1 AVTSLYDTMI
11 CKPTMGEKEAA
22 WNWVEEQSCLS
33 WHGGYCMVDG
43 TLVPLSDKPGM
54 HGEAYFDCKSHYSLS
69 LQVINMPNL
78 HIIDYVLGS
87 TGSMH
92 DTTAFKLSDMAKDP
106 TAWFTNH
113 EWVWADS
120 AYALQP
126 WCIPYKK
133 PHSLIQN
140 NKTFN
145 YYLLK
150 VCHQPLACP

>member
-1 AVTSLYDTMI
+1 
-11 CKPTMGEKEAA
+11 
-22 WNWVEEQSCLS
+22 
-33 WHGGYCMVDG
+33 
-43 TLVPLSDKPGM
+43 
-54 HGEAYFDCKSHYSLS
+54 
-69 LQVINMPNL
+69 VINMPNL

-150 VCHQPLACP
+150 IWIKSEHTMGMLKGCFSSLHGLHQQI